1 MRYTNTLTYL
11 LTYLLTYTNEACT
24 DRCLSVDSH
33 VPAVTRA
40 YTQAIRHIRRL
51 LTTELAVT
59 LACSLILS
67 RLDYCNAALH
77 GAPAGSIPKPQR
89 VQNTAGRFVLQAP
102 RRTHSERLHWPPVRQ
117 RIEYKLAILTYEYA
131 VHRHRPI
138 SVVTSNQRKLR
149 DISALHHSYSY
160 CRNQPPGFIAPIAP
174 STALHLP
181 SETL

>member
-1 MRYTNTLTYL
+1 M
-11 LTYLLTYTNEACT
+11 
-24 DRCLSVDSH
+24 
-33 VPAVTRA
+33 
-40 YTQAIRHIRRL
+40 
-51 LTTELAVT
+51 TELAVT

-67 RLDYCNAALH
+67 RLDYCNAVLH

-89 VQNTAGRFVLQAP
+89 VQNTAGRFVLQAS
-102 RRTHSERLHWPPVRQ
+102 RRTHSEPLLERLHWPPVRQ
-117 RIEYKLAILTYEYA
+117 RIVYKLAILTYEYA

-160 CRNQPPGFIAPIAP
+160 CRNRTPGLIAPIAP